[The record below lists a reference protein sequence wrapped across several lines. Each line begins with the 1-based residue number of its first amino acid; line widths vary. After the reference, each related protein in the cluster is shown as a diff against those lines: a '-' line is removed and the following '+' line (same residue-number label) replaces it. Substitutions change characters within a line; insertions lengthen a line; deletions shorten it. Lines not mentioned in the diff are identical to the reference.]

1 MRSRL
6 LWILLLIVAIGL
18 LALILRHDQ
27 GTIGGLETGDFASL
41 VYKVALLI
49 FIGGAVLALFR
60 ERIAEAFQAAMF
72 WVVIGLLLAVGY
84 TYRHDLR
91 EVGER
96 VLAELMPGR
105 AVSRGKTVGI
115 VGGQGGDFQAVG

>member
-1 MRSRL
+1 MRSRG
-6 LWILLLIVAIGL
+6 LWILLLIIAIGL

-41 VYKVALLI
+41 VYKIALLI
-49 FIGGAVLALFR
+49 FIGGGVLALFR

-84 TYRHDLR
+84 LVTAR
-91 EVGER
+91 
-96 VLAELMPGR
+96 R
-105 AVSRGKTVGI
+105 ARSPR
-115 VGGQGGDFQAVG
+115 